1 MKSIFPL
8 SLFFIFLSSCSAID
22 SSRIAPGYSEAFKA
36 MKNAIVGY
44 EDALITNELVRNIPY
59 ASSTMKIGKGPKG
72 LIILENINSE
82 QLTWV
87 SADGVFLVTRNGR
100 ITKTAGLNN
109 NLIDFNGP
117 SKKKYL
123 LNELDGT
130 TFTYYL
136 SYDFPYLRNLEVK
149 AKILNRGKVKVDLL
163 GGEKLL
169 TLIEEEI
176 ENDYIGWSE
185 VNKFWMDEE
194 GYIWKSEQH
203 ISPKV
208 PKIILEVT
216 KKPS

>member
-1 MKSIFPL
+1 MKSLF
-8 SLFFIFLSSCSAID
+8 SLFLFLVFLSSCSAID

-44 EDALITNELVRNIPY
+44 EDTLITNELVRKIPY
-59 ASSTMKIGKGPKG
+59 ASSSMKIGKGPKG
-72 LIILENINSE
+72 LIILESINSE
-82 QLTWV
+82 QFTWV

-100 ITKTAGLNN
+100 ITRTAGLNN

-123 LNELDGT
+123 SSEVDGT
-130 TFTYYL
+130 AFTYYF

-149 AKILNRGKVKVDLL
+149 AKIRNKGKVKVDLL

-176 ENDYIGWSE
+176 KNDYIGWSE
-185 VNKFWMDEE
+185 VNKFWVDDD
-194 GYIWKSEQH
+194 GYVWKSEQH

-208 PKIILEVT
+208 PKIVLEVT